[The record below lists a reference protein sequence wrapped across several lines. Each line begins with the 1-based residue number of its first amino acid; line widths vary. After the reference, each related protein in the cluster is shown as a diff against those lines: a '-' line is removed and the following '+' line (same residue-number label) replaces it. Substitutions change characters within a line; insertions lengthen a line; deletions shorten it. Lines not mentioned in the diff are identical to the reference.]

1 LGGHWCRSKE
11 EAAAVVVV
19 VVVVVV
25 VGVLYL
31 WSQLLQQT
39 AKVSVKLPPII
50 SLLLL
55 LLLLLL
61 FVYVYWVLVFGS

>member
-1 LGGHWCRSKE
+1 LGGNWSRSKE
-11 EAAAVVVV
+11 EVAAVVV

-55 LLLLLL
+55 LLL
-61 FVYVYWVLVFGS
+61 FVYVCWVVVFGS